1 METGMSEQ
9 ELDRVAVMSL
19 RRAGKI
25 SQAEAARRLGVSTR
39 QVRRLDARLAK
50 GGEAA
55 LRSCSRG
62 KPSNR
67 RTNAQLLARAMNLI
81 REHYQGFGPTL
92 ASEYLAE
99 RHGIDLS
106 RETLRTFMTHAK
118 LWRPKRG
125 PKARIHALRE
135 RRPAF
140 GELIQIDGSFHAWFE
155 ARAPSCC
162 LIVFIDDATSALTQ
176 LRFVER
182 ECTFAY
188 MDALYGHV
196 LEYGVPMAL
205 YSDRHGIFK
214 VNTGDSNYGR
224 LSQLGRAVGA
234 LGIESIWATSP
245 QAKGRVE
252 RANGTLHDRL
262 VKALRVAGIDSIE
275 QANAWLPEFM
285 HQHNRRFAVAPAEP
299 RSAHVPYRG
308 TPLALRRILSK
319 HEDRKLSVNLSCQY
333 RSEILQIELLAPN
346 RALRGATITV
356 VEHFDR
362 SVEVLWKNQ
371 SLPFRTSP
379 RPVKPPQYASS
390 KDLAQAA
397 KRRQPP
403 KIQPKANHPW
413 KTTPIAPRNPLWD
426 IRFSR

>member
-39 QVRRLDARLAK
+39 QVRRLEARLAK

-205 YSDRHGIFK
+205 YTDTASSRSTRAIRIMVAFR
-214 VNTGDSNYGR
+214 SWAGR
-224 LSQLGRAVGA
+224 LGPSASRASGPPHPRPRGGSSGPTERSRTAWSRHCVWQESTPSSRPTPGCRSSCTSTIGA
-234 LGIESIWATSP
+234 LPWRRPSP
-245 QAKGRVE
+245 
-252 RANGTLHDRL
+252 
-262 VKALRVAGIDSIE
+262 
-275 QANAWLPEFM
+275 
-285 HQHNRRFAVAPAEP
+285 AVLMSPTAARPWP
-299 RSAHVPYRG
+299 YVGFSAS
-308 TPLALRRILSK
+308 TKI
-319 HEDRKLSVNLSCQY
+319 
-333 RSEILQIELLAPN
+333 
-346 RALRGATITV
+346 
-356 VEHFDR
+356 
-362 SVEVLWKNQ
+362 
-371 SLPFRTSP
+371 
-379 RPVKPPQYASS
+379 ASS
-390 KDLAQAA
+390 
-397 KRRQPP
+397 R
-403 KIQPKANHPW
+403 
-413 KTTPIAPRNPLWD
+413 
-426 IRFSR
+426 